1 MAPHLAV
8 CWASTVE
15 VAFRHSGANL
25 LLCSHLDG
33 PSARVANRN
42 PALRRRA
49 RQSILLSR
57 NLSDGARVRRSS
69 ARSVASDL
77 DALVARARSQEEA
90 LAQVAKA
97 ADEGA
102 VPADDLLDAV
112 RGLSASAREYRQRL
126 QALRRAI
133 AGAPLPSAPPKPLVL
148 VVNDAGDDRELTASV
163 LESAGV
169 NVITATN
176 GLEAVLVANYAQP
189 ALVLMDVNMP
199 LLDGIEAARLLKT
212 HPATQHLTLVA
223 HTAWPQSYEVR

>member
-1 MAPHLAV
+1 MAHVFDGRAL
-8 CWASTVE
+8 
-15 VAFRHSGANL
+15 GL
-25 LLCSHLDG
+25 LL
-33 PSARVANRN
+33 P
-42 PALRRRA
+42 
-49 RQSILLSR
+49 
-57 NLSDGARVRRSS
+57 
-69 ARSVASDL
+69 DL
-77 DALVARARSQEEA
+77 DAHVTRARGQEEA
-90 LAQVAKA
+90 LAQVARA

-102 VPADDLLDAV
+102 VATDDLFDAV

-133 AGAPLPSAPPKPLVL
+133 AGSPLPSDQPHPLVL
-148 VVNDAGDDRELTASV
+148 VVNDAADDRELTASI

-169 NVITATN
+169 DVITATN

-223 HTAWPQSYEVR
+223 HTAWPQYYDGPLKRLFDAVLGKPTNPSELVAAVRRMIEDDEAAPPAAAAAGGAA